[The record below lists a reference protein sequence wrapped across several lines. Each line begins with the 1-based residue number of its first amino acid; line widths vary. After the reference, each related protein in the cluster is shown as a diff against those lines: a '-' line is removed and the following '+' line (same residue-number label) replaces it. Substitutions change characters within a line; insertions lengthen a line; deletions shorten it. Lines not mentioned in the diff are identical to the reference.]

1 MTTEAEIRVMWPQ
14 AKNAKGCWQPPGARR
29 AAWKGLSLSPEGD
42 NPAHTLNQ
50 TSSLQN
56 RDNKFV
62 ILSHQTCGTWLSRPQ
77 ETKTGA
83 KCVFL
88 GPASSLL
95 SKVGMR

>member
-1 MTTEAEIRVMWPQ
+1 MATSQEHQ
-14 AKNAKGCWQPPGARR
+14 GLL
-29 AAWKGLSLSPEGD
+29 AATRSQESSLEGTLSPEGD

-50 TSSLQN
+50 ISSLQN